1 MYIQVVIL
9 PGSKVFLPQQ
19 FLVVFIVIIV
29 ELHVE
34 DWWTVGTISVT
45 RISFILFWTEE
56 INVTDVNVVQIYE
69 NPEHDKFQVY
79 KINWNSHW
87 Y

>member
-29 ELHVE
+29 ELQVE
-34 DWWTVGTISVT
+34 DWWTFGTISVT
-45 RISFILFWTEE
+45 TISFILFWTEE
-56 INVTDVNVVQIYE
+56 INVTDVNVVQI
-69 NPEHDKFQVY
+69 
-79 KINWNSHW
+79 
-87 Y
+87 

>member
-1 MYIQVVIL
+1 MYIQVVTL

-56 INVTDVNVVQIYE
+56 INVTDVNVVQI
-69 NPEHDKFQVY
+69 
-79 KINWNSHW
+79 
-87 Y
+87 